1 MRKFLKSADDKRESE
16 KPLPSLHLFVSFL
29 FIAARGA
36 VVPLLDCSRQDG
48 ATKLSK
54 RETYKKMWVHCADLL
69 NAVSLYYRLLIQ
81 DDSKRWTQ
89 FHTSVFPELYMVCE

>member
-1 MRKFLKSADDKRESE
+1 MGKFLKTADDKRESE

-36 VVPLLDCSRQDG
+36 DVPLLDCRQNG

-54 RETYKKMWVHCADLL
+54 RRTYK
-69 NAVSLYYRLLIQ
+69 
-81 DDSKRWTQ
+81 
-89 FHTSVFPELYMVCE
+89 